1 MKPVTASVIKSPE
14 KLRFPKWGSREQDFW
29 LDMFNSFSQA
39 LLPQESIEEYE
50 KAGYH
55 DSEITPEVEARMIAR
70 IQVAARLAD
79 SAVQEML
86 YRFFVHQKLKV
97 RTKTKRRVSR

>member
-1 MKPVTASVIKSPE
+1 MSKSTISKPAPPLGSARQSPC
-14 KLRFPKWGSREQDFW
+14 
-29 LDMFNSFSQA
+29 
-39 LLPQESIEEYE
+39 
-50 KAGYH
+50 
-55 DSEITPEVEARMIAR
+55 TPEVEARMIAR